1 MKENISY
8 TISNDLCLGCGI
20 CSDACPT
27 KSIHSTIR
35 NGEYI
40 PYINNETCINLKGC
54 HRCSTICP
62 GLGVKLASFGENMF
76 GSSKASKSNPLI
88 GFYHSSYSGFST
100 DHEVR
105 YHGASG
111 GLLTSFLAFLLDK
124 KMITAAV
131 VAKNDLSAP
140 FLNKAILVH
149 DSKYLFMAR
158 SSKYCP
164 VSFESIIN
172 QVKEESGPVIIVG
185 LPCVIQG
192 FRKLEQI
199 DAKFRNKIFGYF
211 GLYCSGS
218 RTFNMTEYVLSKH
231 KIDITSLKY
240 FQYRDN
246 GCLGDLIAIDDNRK
260 LQIPYQLFFHPLRSI
275 FIPARCQLCIDHY
288 AELADISFGDIHYGK
303 YKDDKVGINSIVVRN
318 EKFVSLLEDAAKEGY
333 IHIEDLSEEELVK
346 CQASAPKKKGRVGGV
361 LKFRK
366 AIGLKNPEYDVK
378 LTKFVYWKSI
388 AYYLFAKCQMFVGKH
403 RWLWWIIPLISKKG
417 HIS

>member
-8 TISNDLCLGCGI
+8 TVSHNLCLGCGI
-20 CSDACPT
+20 CSDVCPT
-27 KSIHSTIR
+27 DSILITNK
-35 NGEYI
+35 NGEYL
-40 PYINNETCINLKGC
+40 PSVNVKTCNNSLGC
-54 HRCSTICP
+54 HICTTICP
-62 GLGVKLASFGENMF
+62 GLGVNLEKIG
-76 GSSKASKSNPLI
+76 KSNFGVSNKSKYHPLL
-88 GFYHSSYSGFST
+88 GYYHYGYFGYSTNF
-100 DHEVR
+100 DIRFHA
-105 YHGASG
+105 ASG
-111 GLLTSFLAFLLDK
+111 GLVSSVLAYLLDK
-124 KMITAAV
+124 QIISAAV
-131 VAKNDLSAP
+131 VVENDLSQP
-140 FLNKAILVH
+140 FLNRTVLIHNSSDLYKN
-149 DSKYLFMAR
+149 R

-164 VSFESIIN
+164 VKFDGIVSKILRED
-172 QVKEESGPVIIVG
+172 GPVVIVG
-185 LPCVIQG
+185 LPCVLHG
-192 FRKLEQI
+192 YRKYEKLSKAFRQKV
-199 DAKFRNKIFGYF
+199 FGYF
-211 GLYCSGS
+211 GLYCSGN

-246 GCLGDLIAIDDNRK
+246 GCLGDLIAIDDNKK

-275 FIPARCQLCIDHY
+275 FIPDRCQLCIDHY

-388 AYYLFAKCQMFVGKH
+388 AYYLYAKCQMFVGKH